1 ATTETTALTTTAA
14 AVNTDSD
21 FITLYP
27 GQYTEKEQA
36 FVEQWIAD
44 NKAIE
49 DRGPI
54 DVQALI
60 NGTIPKDTPGFVS
73 QTLTVTKEMMSY
85 NAGKYDPENPVFND
99 AEYAKKLGYKDIIAF
114 PTFAANDDAV
124 MKAWPGQARDKLLVA
139 DLNHNI
145 TCYKPIYAGDTIY
158 TVINKR
164 TFKDI
169 TPEEGSTY
177 RSIVIQSEAS
187 LYNQRGEKVN
197 DVIFRVTENVR
208 ILKEGKELIND
219 GGGAGPFW
227 ESPAWTSRPAYK
239 YTDADWDKIKEFWSQ
254 EKRQGATPLY
264 WEDVEVGTYTT
275 KTVDGPIMATVN
287 PTQPYGM
294 GTGGSRTLKKE
305 IMDPEIF
312 KTMHK
317 DENGIWIT
325 DNREDYVPA
334 TPSTGGRGVGP
345 GGMPEGGMP
354 EGGMPGGA
362 GGAPPSGAQGGAP
375 GGAPGERQ
383 GGEPGAAGGQGGAPA
398 GDINIAGIHEST
410 AGQRAVVFNFMG
422 RDMAIRNI
430 NNWMG
435 DKGWLYNIRWSI
447 MAPSAMAAV
456 GKTAVPVSSYSERYV
471 QRVPKL
477 AEAGK
482 VVDAH
487 PLSYDLAIIQAYVE
501 KKFEKD
507 GEYFVDLV
515 WWVESMDGY
524 IWEEGGATVRLPS
537 RNAN

>member
-1 ATTETTALTTTAA
+1 MGKKTWSNILINFRLFLLALSFFIIFPSCTKTDEERTEAITETAASTTTQ
-14 AVNTDSD
+14 AVGNTDDD

-27 GQYTEKEQA
+27 GQYTEKEKA
-36 FVEQWIAD
+36 LVEQWIAD

-54 DVQALI
+54 DVQALV
-60 NGTIPKDTPGFVS
+60 NGTLPKDTPGVVS
-73 QTLTVTKEMMSY
+73 QTLTATKEMMLY
-85 NAGKYDPENPVFND
+85 NANKYDPENPVFND
-99 AEYAKKLGYKDIIAF
+99 AEYAKRLGYDDIIAF

-145 TCYKPIYAGDTIY
+145 TCYKPIYPGDTLY

-187 LYNQRGEKVN
+187 IYNQKGEKVN

-239 YTDADWDKIKEFWSQ
+239 YTDADWDIIKELWSQ

-317 DENGIWIT
+317 DENGIWLT
-325 DNREDYVPA
+325 DNQEDYIPV
-334 TPSTGGRGVGP
+334 TPSMGGRGGGP
-345 GGMPEGGMP
+345 GGMPEGG
-354 EGGMPGGA
+354 
-362 GGAPPSGAQGGAP
+362 AP
-375 GGAPGERQ
+375 GADSAVRPSCAPR
-383 GGEPGAAGGQGGAPA
+383 PA
-398 GDINIAGIHEST
+398 
-410 AGQRAVVFNFMG
+410 M
-422 RDMAIRNI
+422 
-430 NNWMG
+430 
-435 DKGWLYNIRWSI
+435 L
-447 MAPSAMAAV
+447 
-456 GKTAVPVSSYSERYV
+456 
-471 QRVPKL
+471 
-477 AEAGK
+477 
-482 VVDAH
+482 H
-487 PLSYDLAIIQAYVE
+487 P
-501 KKFEKD
+501 
-507 GEYFVDLV
+507 
-515 WWVESMDGY
+515 
-524 IWEEGGATVRLPS
+524 R
-537 RNAN
+537 